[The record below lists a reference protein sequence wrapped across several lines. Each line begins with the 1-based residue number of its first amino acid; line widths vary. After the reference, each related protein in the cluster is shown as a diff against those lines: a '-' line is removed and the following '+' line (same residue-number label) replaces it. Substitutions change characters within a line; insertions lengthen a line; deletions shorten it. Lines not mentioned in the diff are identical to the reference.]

1 MIFNQ
6 LGKCLFKLLLDQQ
19 NQFMASNAT
28 EDISRVE
35 EIYTHERI
43 SSPVRVANVPRF
55 VNPAVANVPRF
66 GKRARQVKIEKK
78 RNDFVPPLNLV

>member
-1 MIFNQ
+1 
-6 LGKCLFKLLLDQQ
+6 
-19 NQFMASNAT
+19 MASNAT

-66 GKRARQVKIEKK
+66 GKRARQVKIKK
-78 RNDFVPPLNLV
+78 K